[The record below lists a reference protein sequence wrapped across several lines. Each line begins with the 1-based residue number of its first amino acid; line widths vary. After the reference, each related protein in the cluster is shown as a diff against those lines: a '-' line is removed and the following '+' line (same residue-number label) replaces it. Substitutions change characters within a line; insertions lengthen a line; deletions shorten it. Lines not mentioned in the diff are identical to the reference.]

1 MSSVQVGRVP
11 GKGQGSVSILL
22 RGWLEAVHTGC
33 GAGAPQAGTRDSSLL
48 TPCGD
53 SWASCWLSHQGGCTE
68 GSDYSSQTKTPTPAQ
83 AGWAGKGGSLGR
95 EGTMGG
101 VLKAL
106 SHPVVKAPAI
116 SLPCHRPSHS
126 KAPGASPLA
135 TQGVRAFSKP
145 HPCLGL
151 VGGHEG
157 GKMI

>member
-1 MSSVQVGRVP
+1 MWRQL
-11 GKGQGSVSILL
+11 GQLL
-22 RGWLEAVHTGC
+22 AV
-33 GAGAPQAGTRDSSLL
+33 
-48 TPCGD
+48 TP
-53 SWASCWLSHQGGCTE
+53 GGCTE